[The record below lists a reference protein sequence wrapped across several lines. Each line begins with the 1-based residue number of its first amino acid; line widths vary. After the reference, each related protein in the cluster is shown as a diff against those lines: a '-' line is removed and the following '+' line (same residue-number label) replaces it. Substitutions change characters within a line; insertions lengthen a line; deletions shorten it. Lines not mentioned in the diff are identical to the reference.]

1 MRNTTEDVDPWKSA
15 DPALAVALGELDWY
29 RRAAGRARNANRI
42 SEVLLLVM
50 SAATTVAAA
59 LAATAWL
66 TATLAAGSLI
76 LTGLRKSFDWHDRWV
91 SFTARWSELRPVIHQ
106 YRLRSDDHR
115 DEETQRML
123 LATVDDIVGNETEKW
138 ASRRR
143 KMADHSQEDAP

>member
-1 MRNTTEDVDPWKSA
+1 MRNPTEDTDPWQSA
-15 DPALAVALGELDWY
+15 DPALAVALHELEWY
-29 RRAAGRARNANRI
+29 RRAAGRARTANRV

-106 YRLRSDDHR
+106 YRLRPDGRR
-115 DEETQRML
+115 DEETQRQLM
-123 LATVDDIVGNETEKW
+123 AAVDDIVGTETEKW

-143 KMADHSQEDAP
+143 KLDDHTRQDSP